1 MVYPDCEGCVNRSDW
16 LNSYGQFPNPVVLFF
31 ITIVK
36 SIAEIALL
44 SLAGRGLLAVLAGQG
59 KATNVFYQVL
69 VIITQP
75 FVTSARLLAPRVIL
89 DRHIPLLAFLLLLL
103 VWVVA
108 FIEKVRYC
116 LPEGVNVCR

>member
-1 MVYPDCEGCVNRSDW
+1 M
-16 LNSYGQFPNPVVLFF
+16 LFF